1 MTDALYCCDAADA
14 RPWLD
19 RFDART
25 RIVTAL
31 ALIVAAL
38 VVRSPLVLI
47 AGLVALLAFARFCGL
62 RAKDIAGRLAHAE
75 GFLLV
80 LLILLPLTVPG
91 PAVLSIGP
99 VDLSGPG
106 LDRALKLFLRVNF
119 SALAVLSLLA
129 GMEPVRFG
137 HALAGLGVPEKLAHL
152 LLFAARW
159 VALIKEEGSRL
170 HDAMRA
176 RAFRAS
182 TSLHTFR
189 TLGFFCGQLLVR
201 ALERAERIDEA
212 MRCRG
217 FAGRFVLAAEERPGR
232 SDALFAAGAAVA
244 ITIAIALDRLI

>member
-1 MTDALYCCDAADA
+1 VTETLYCRDEADA
-14 RPWLD
+14 RPRLD

-38 VVRSPLVLI
+38 VVRSPFVLMAGL
-47 AGLVALLAFARFCGL
+47 AGLVAFAWFCEL
-62 RAKDIAGRLAHAE
+62 RAKEIAGRLLHAE

-91 PAVLSIGP
+91 PAALSLGP
-99 VDLSGPG
+99 VELSAPG
-106 LDRALKLFLRVNF
+106 LDRALKIFLRVNF
-119 SALAVLSLLA
+119 SALAVLILLA

-159 VALIKEEGSRL
+159 VALTKEEGLRL

-176 RAFRAS
+176 RAFKAS

-232 SDALFAAGAAVA
+232 SDGLFAAGAAVA
-244 ITIAIALDRLI
+244 IIAAVALDRLT